1 LSEATQALMKQ
12 DAKLS
17 DAEKTRY
24 GRAYKEASRLQR
36 EAEDG
41 CRAELGIDPAVQR
54 VFHEFGAG
62 RK

>member
-1 LSEATQALMKQ
+1 MKQ

-41 CRAELGIDPAVQR
+41 CRAELGIRMRQKNSLGLGLKPGQKLA
-54 VFHEFGAG
+54 F
-62 RK
+62 